1 MIQVMNKYL
10 TEAGK
15 SSGYFFKVRFIGA
28 VLLVGVI
35 TGYLDYITGP
45 TVLFEVFYIVPLSL
59 AAWYSGKSLAF
70 TVAIFSAITR
80 VAVYHDGFPGNASNL
95 LFVYNLAE
103 EALLFVAISY
113 FINSI
118 KLHLN
123 SLKKSSE
130 QLRHLSYHDEL
141 TELPNRVLLNDRMQQ
156 AIAAAKRDKVQM
168 VLMFI
173 DLDKFKPINDA
184 LGHAIGD
191 LLLKETAT
199 RIQNCLRE
207 SDTAARIG
215 GDEFVVLLLAIV
227 EKQDAMSIAE
237 KICGTLNQPFEL
249 SGNRVH
255 ISSSIGIAVYPEN
268 GTDEK
273 TLLKN
278 ADAAMYYAKKSG
290 GNIAKFF

>member
-1 MIQVMNKYL
+1 MIQAMNKYL

-15 SSGYFFKVRFIGA
+15 SSGYFFKVRFFGA
-28 VLLVGVI
+28 VLLVTVI
-35 TGYLDYITGP
+35 TGYFDYITGP

-59 AAWYSGKSLAF
+59 AAWYSGKNLAF
-70 TVAIFSAITR
+70 TISIFSAITR
-80 VAVYHDGFPGNASNL
+80 VSVYHDGFPGNASNV

-103 EALLFVAISY
+103 EASLFIAISY

-123 SLKKSSE
+123 SLNKSSE
-130 QLRHLSYHDEL
+130 QLRHLSFHDEL
-141 TELPNRVLLNDRMQQ
+141 TELPNRVLLSDRMQQ
-156 AIAAAKRDKVQM
+156 AIAVAKRDKVQM

>member
-1 MIQVMNKYL
+1 MDRYL

-15 SSGYFFKVRFIGA
+15 SIGYFDKVRFIGA
-28 VLLVGVI
+28 VLLVAVI

-59 AAWYSGKSLAF
+59 SAWYSGKNLAF
-70 TVAIFSAITR
+70 AISIFSAITR
-80 VAVYHDGFPGNASNL
+80 VSVYHDGFPGNASNM
-95 LFVYNLAE
+95 LFAYNLVE
-103 EALLFVAISY
+103 ETSLFMAISY
-113 FINSI
+113 FISSI
-118 KLHLN
+118 KQHLN
-123 SLKKSSE
+123 SLNKSAE
-130 QLRHLSYHDEL
+130 ELRYLSYHDKL
-141 TELPNRVLLNDRMQQ
+141 TELPNRVLLSDRIQQ

-215 GDEFVVLLLAIV
+215 GDEFVVLLPVIT
-227 EKQDAMSIAE
+227 EKQDAMLIAE
-237 KICGTLNQPFEL
+237 KICSTLNQPFEL
-249 SGNRVH
+249 SGNHVH

-273 TLLKN
+273 MLLKN
-278 ADAAMYYAKKSG
+278 SDTAMYFAKASG
-290 GNIAKFF
+290 RNMAKFF